1 MWLIHNLDT
10 PYIVASDQCLIFSK
24 RTSMIVLNY
33 IHDRGQEVEL
43 AWDESLHERDIK
55 GLVEESDIGPG
66 DG

>member
-1 MWLIHNLDT
+1 
-10 PYIVASDQCLIFSK
+10 
-24 RTSMIVLNY
+24 MIVLNF